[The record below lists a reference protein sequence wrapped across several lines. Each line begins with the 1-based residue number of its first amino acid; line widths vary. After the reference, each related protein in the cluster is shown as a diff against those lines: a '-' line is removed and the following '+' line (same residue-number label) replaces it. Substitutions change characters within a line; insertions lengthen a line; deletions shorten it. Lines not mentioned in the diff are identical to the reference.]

1 MDSADPTAVII
12 LSEIIAIQAIL
23 IIGFAVAMILKK
35 KKTTKQLKTIIND
48 CDNNIPT
55 RKSSLQSTYS
65 NALALGSNDPD
76 KIIDDLIKHE
86 TEFLQIIL
94 EAFNKNDIIS
104 IKNIE
109 KDIHELV
116 SPYAQLIPDKN
127 QEPINLDNEETIIPD
142 IDSTIDDLLADEAD
156 DAEGDPMLD
165 LSEEIEYEDEIGE
178 MTEELLSDNKNTS
191 ITPETTDKN
200 S

>member
-12 LSEIIAIQAIL
+12 LSEIIAIQAII
-23 IIGFAVAMILKK
+23 IIGFAVAIIIKK
-35 KKTTKQLKTIIND
+35 KKTTKQLKIIIND
-48 CDNNIPT
+48 YDKNIPT

-65 NALALGSNDPD
+65 NALTLGSSDPD

-86 TEFLQIIL
+86 TEFLQTIL
-94 EAFNKNDIIS
+94 ETFNKNDISS

-109 KDIHELV
+109 KEIHELV
-116 SPYAQLIPDKN
+116 SPYAHLIPDKN
-127 QEPINLDNEETIIPD
+127 QEPTNLDNEETIIPD

-165 LSEEIEYEDEIGE
+165 LSEEIEYEDETGE
-178 MTEELLSDNKNTS
+178 MPEELLSDNKNTDNS
-191 ITPETTDKN
+191 PEATDKI